1 MKASDLFVKCLESED
16 VKYVFGIPGEET
28 NDLVLSISSSKT
40 IRFILVRHEQAAAF
54 MADVYGRLTNKVG
67 VCLATLGPGATNLA
81 TGVAN
86 SNMDRS
92 PILAITGQTSTNQM
106 HKESHQNM
114 DPVIMFTPITKWTW
128 SIRDTE
134 GIPEIVRRAFK
145 IALEEKK
152 GAAHLELPVDV
163 ARMNSSN
170 KPLNKK
176 RKNSSDVS
184 CHDLTEAAEMI
195 ISSNAPIVLVGNGC
209 IRNRSSN
216 AVRNLLDVTGIYSV
230 NTFMG
235 KGVISDNSVTHLGT
249 IGIKESD
256 YALRALRLADLVI
269 TIGYDLVEYSPQNW
283 NSTIPMKRIIHFDF
297 TTAETDNYYDPDLEI
312 SGNIELGINS
322 LLKSLNSLKPGF
334 RIQKSQREK
343 TITTLKIF
351 QSIKSEIE
359 NRIYKFKDDLSY
371 PIKPEKLINDVRELL
386 LSDDILIS
394 DVGAHKLWIAK
405 IYKTFEP
412 NTCIISN
419 GFCSM
424 GFALPG
430 AIAAK
435 LEFPSKGVVAMCGDG
450 GFLMNVQE
458 LETAVRL
465 EVPVIVI
472 VWCDSDLGM
481 ISTKQSLEL
490 GKSVYTRFQN
500 PDFVK
505 LAESFGAIGY
515 KVEKT
520 EDFKQIL
527 QRAKSS
533 TRKPVV
539 IAIDIDASR
548 NRLLFEMG
556 DNAIG

>member
-145 IALEEKK
+145 IVLEEKK

>member
-1 MKASDLFVKCLESED
+1 MKASDLFVKCLESEG

-28 NDLVLSISSSKT
+28 NDLIVSISESKT

-92 PILAITGQTSTNQM
+92 PILAITGQTVTNQM

-114 DPVIMFTPITKWTW
+114 DPVTMFTPITKWTW
-128 SIRDTE
+128 SIRDAD

-152 GAAHLELPVDV
+152 GATHLEIPVDV
-163 ARMNSSN
+163 AKMKSTQR
-170 KPLNKK
+170 PLNKR
-176 RKNSSDVS
+176 RKNSSDLS
-184 CHDLTEAAEMI
+184 SFNLTEAARLI
-195 ISSNAPIVLVGNGC
+195 VNSKAPIVLVGNGC

-216 AVRNLLDVTGIYSV
+216 SIRSFLDSTGIYSI

-235 KGVISDNSVTHLGT
+235 KGVISDDTSTHLGT

-269 TIGYDLVEYSPQNW
+269 TVGYDLVEYSPKNW
-283 NSTIPMKRIIHFDF
+283 NSAIPMKKIIHFDF

-312 SGNIELGINS
+312 SGNIQLSINS
-322 LLKSLNSLKPGF
+322 LMKSLYNLKPGYKLQNSENKETK
-334 RIQKSQREK
+334 R
-343 TITTLKIF
+343 TLKIF
-351 QSIKSEIE
+351 EKIKSEIE
-359 NRIYKFKDDLSY
+359 NRIDKFKDDDTY
-371 PIKPEKLINDVRELL
+371 PIKPEKLVHDVRES
-386 LSDDILIS
+386 LSPSDIIIS

-405 IYKTFEP
+405 VYRTFEP

-430 AIAAK
+430 AIVAQ
-435 LEFPSKGVVAMCGDG
+435 LEFPSKKVVAMCGDG

-465 EVPVIVI
+465 ELPIIVV
-472 VWCDSDLGM
+472 VWCDSDFGV

-490 GKSVYTRFQN
+490 GKSVFTRFQN

-505 LAESFGAIGY
+505 LAESFGADGY
-515 KVEKT
+515 KVNTTAE
-520 EDFKQIL
+520 FKQIL
-527 QRAKSS
+527 QKAKTSLK
-533 TRKPVV
+533 KPVV

-548 NRLLFEMG
+548 NQLLFEKN
-556 DNAIG
+556 DVVN

>member
-1 MKASDLFVKCLESED
+1 MKASDLFVKCLESEG

-28 NDLVLSISSSKT
+28 NDLLLSISESKT

-92 PILAITGQTSTNQM
+92 PILAITGQTVTNQM

-114 DPVIMFTPITKWTW
+114 DPVTMFTPITKWTW
-128 SIRDTE
+128 SIRDAD

-152 GAAHLELPVDV
+152 GATHLELPVDV
-163 ARMNSSN
+163 AKMKSTL
-170 KPLNKK
+170 KPLNKRK
-176 RKNSSDVS
+176 RISSDLS
-184 CHDLTEAAEMI
+184 SLNLTEAAKMI
-195 ISSNAPIVLVGNGC
+195 VNSYAPIVLVGNGC

-216 AVRNLLDVTGIYSV
+216 AIRNFLDTTGIYSV

-235 KGVISDNSVTHLGT
+235 KGVISDKAYTHLGT

-256 YALRALRLADLVI
+256 YALRALRLSDLVI
-269 TIGYDLVEYSPQNW
+269 TIGYDLVEYSPRNW
-283 NSTIPMKRIIHFDF
+283 NGSIPKKKIIHFDF
-297 TTAETDNYYDPDLEI
+297 TTAETDNYYDPDLEV
-312 SGNIELGINS
+312 SGNIELSINS
-322 LLKSLNSLKPGF
+322 LMTSLNSLNPGF
-334 RIQKSQREK
+334 NVENSKNKEIKRI
-343 TITTLKIF
+343 LKIF
-351 QSIKSEIE
+351 EKIKSEIE
-359 NRIYKFKDDLSY
+359 NRIDKFKDDTVY
-371 PIKPEKLINDVRELL
+371 PIKPEKLIHDVRES
-386 LSDDILIS
+386 LSSNDIMIS

-405 IYKTFEP
+405 VYRTFEP

-430 AIAAK
+430 AITAQ
-435 LEFPSKGVVAMCGDG
+435 LEFPSQKVVAMCGDG

-465 EVPVIVI
+465 ELPIIVV
-472 VWCDSDLGM
+472 VWCDSDFGV

-490 GKSVYTRFQN
+490 GKSVFTRFQN

-515 KVEKT
+515 RVDRT
-520 EDFKQIL
+520 EDFKHVL
-527 QRAKSS
+527 KKAKASLK
-533 TRKPVV
+533 TPVI

-548 NRLLFEMG
+548 NQLLFEMN
-556 DNAIG
+556 DVLN

>member
-1 MKASDLFVKCLESED
+1 MKASDLFVKCLESEG

-28 NDLVLSISSSKT
+28 NDLIVSISESKT

-92 PILAITGQTSTNQM
+92 PILAITGQTFTNQM

-114 DPVIMFTPITKWTW
+114 DPVTMFTPITKWTW
-128 SIRDTE
+128 SIRDAD

-145 IALEEKK
+145 IAREEKK
-152 GAAHLELPVDV
+152 GATHLEIPVDV
-163 ARMNSSN
+163 AKMKSTQR
-170 KPLNKK
+170 PLNKR
-176 RKNSSDVS
+176 RKNSSDLS
-184 CHDLTEAAEMI
+184 SFNLTEAARMI
-195 ISSNAPIVLVGNGC
+195 VNSKAPIVLVGNGC

-216 AVRNLLDVTGIYSV
+216 SIRSFLDSTGIYSI

-235 KGVISDNSVTHLGT
+235 KGVISDDTSTHLGT

-269 TIGYDLVEYSPQNW
+269 TVGYDLVEYSPKNW
-283 NSTIPMKRIIHFDF
+283 NSAIPMKKIIHFDF

-312 SGNIELGINS
+312 SGNIQLSINS
-322 LLKSLNSLKPGF
+322 LMKSLYNMRPGYKLQNSENKETK
-334 RIQKSQREK
+334 R
-343 TITTLKIF
+343 TLKIF
-351 QSIKSEIE
+351 EKIKSEIE
-359 NRIYKFKDDLSY
+359 NRIDKFKDDDTY
-371 PIKPEKLINDVRELL
+371 PIKPEKLVHDVRES
-386 LSDDILIS
+386 LSPSDIIIS

-405 IYKTFEP
+405 VYRTFEP

-430 AIAAK
+430 AIVAQ
-435 LEFPSKGVVAMCGDG
+435 LEFPSKKVVAMCGDG

-465 EVPVIVI
+465 ELPIIVV
-472 VWCDSDLGM
+472 VWCDSDFGV

-490 GKSVYTRFQN
+490 GKSVFTRFQN

-505 LAESFGAIGY
+505 LAESFGADGY
-515 KVEKT
+515 KVNTTAE
-520 EDFKQIL
+520 FKQIL
-527 QRAKSS
+527 QKAKTSLK
-533 TRKPVV
+533 KPVV

-548 NRLLFEMG
+548 NQLLFEKN
-556 DNAIG
+556 DVVN